1 MLEYSYEYQGN
12 NGRLVVTPLT
22 DRCVLTLI
30 TAMYLNRGGNPLGPA
45 GTGKT
50 ETVKDLGKNLA
61 KYVVVINCSDG
72 MDYKVLKLSISY
84 FFPVIPIIFVV
95 RVSLWDAFSADLFSL
110 VLGVASMSLIVSRLK
125 SFQW

>member
-1 MLEYSYEYQGN
+1 MIKADCSSVSDFEWLSQLRFQFIKDASEFGRCEVHQTNSVLEYSNEYQGN

-50 ETVKDLGKNLA
+50 EV
-61 KYVVVINCSDG
+61 
-72 MDYKVLKLSISY
+72 SY
-84 FFPVIPIIFVV
+84 
-95 RVSLWDAFSADLFSL
+95 
-110 VLGVASMSLIVSRLK
+110 
-125 SFQW
+125 

>member
-1 MLEYSYEYQGN
+1 VLEYSYEYQGN

-61 KYVVVINCSDG
+61 KYVVVIN
-72 MDYKVLKLSISY
+72 
-84 FFPVIPIIFVV
+84 
-95 RVSLWDAFSADLFSL
+95 W
-110 VLGVASMSLIVSRLK
+110 
-125 SFQW
+125 